1 MPVHAYHAVIQQL
14 KQQKHEL
21 ATQHLSERR
30 KAKASDSLSSTILA
44 NLSCG
49 VLFFN
54 TSGLV
59 RQANAAAR
67 KLLGFASPVG
77 LHAADLF
84 LTATLR
90 PESSSSSISG
100 SGSRSSVGQ
109 ALAPALTGKA
119 AVRGL
124 VLNYFP
130 RDGESHQSCEM
141 TASPVLAEDA
151 SLMGTTLVLTDKTD
165 IERIRHDQKM
175 HQEISSELALGLRNS
190 LTTIAGYAQQ
200 LSVQPRP
207 GTGAPVGRRHRRT
220 KRRNWTGRLAVF
232 WEALQ
237 AASHKFLI
245 LKRLQAAI
253 EFAGLRKDEHMKH
266 MKLMAIVTLLL
277 LALAAAA
284 AQSLGDYAR
293 ARLARTKPRPVPAS
307 RHYDNDNLP
316 TNETLSVVGTAA
328 RKR

>member
-1 MPVHAYHAVIQQL
+1 MKLLMNPLLNPMILRMGLLLFAAIAAFGLGLFVIRRLRKNLVAEPESLNHAPLAAEGLPVHAYHAVIQQL

-21 ATQHLSERR
+21 TAQQLAERR
-30 KAKASDSLSSTILA
+30 KAKASDTLSSTILS

-49 VLFFN
+49 VLFLN

-77 LHAADLF
+77 LDASDLF
-84 LTATLR
+84 RTATLR
-90 PESSSSSISG
+90 PDNDISSPAPGSG
-100 SGSRSSVGQ
+100 SGSAASVEQ
-109 ALAPALTGKA
+109 ALAPALAGKS

-124 VLNYFP
+124 VVNYFA
-130 RDGESHQSCEM
+130 RDGESHVLEV

-200 LSVQPRP
+200 LACSRD
-207 GTGAPVGRRHRRT
+207 AE
-220 KRRNWTGRLAVF
+220 LAH
-232 WEALQ
+232 Q
-237 AASHKFLI
+237 
-245 LKRLQAAI
+245 
-253 EFAGLRKDEHMKH
+253 
-266 MKLMAIVTLLL
+266 
-277 LALAAAA
+277 LADSIAHEA
-284 AQSLGDYAR
+284 AQLDRTIGSFLGGTR
-293 ARLARTKPRPVPAS
+293 AATTS
-307 RHYDNDNLP
+307 
-316 TNETLSVVGTAA
+316 S
-328 RKR
+328 

>member
-1 MPVHAYHAVIQQL
+1 MKLLMNPMALRAGMLLFAALAAFGLGWYLIRSLRKNLVAGSESLNQGPMAAEGLPVHAYHAVIQQL

-30 KAKASDSLSSTILA
+30 KAKASDTLSSTILS

-59 RQANAAAR
+59 RQANSAAR

-84 LTATLR
+84 RTATLR
-90 PESSSSSISG
+90 PENDNSRSGSSSG
-100 SGSRSSVGQ
+100 PGSRSSVGQ
-109 ALAPALTGKA
+109 ALAPALAGKS

-130 RDGESHQSCEM
+130 RDGESRGESRVLEV

-165 IERIRHDQKM
+165 IERIRHDQKSR
-175 HQEISSELALGLRNS
+175 EEVSSELALGLRKS

-200 LSVQPRP
+200 LACSQDPELRQ
-207 GTGAPVGRRHRRT
+207 
-220 KRRNWTGRLAVF
+220 LA
-232 WEALQ
+232 EG
-237 AASHKFLI
+237 I
-245 LKRLQAAI
+245 
-253 EFAGLRKDEHMKH
+253 AGE
-266 MKLMAIVTLLL
+266 
-277 LALAAAA
+277 A
-284 AQSLGDYAR
+284 AQLDQSIGSFLGGAR
-293 ARLARTKPRPVPAS
+293 AATTS
-307 RHYDNDNLP
+307 
-316 TNETLSVVGTAA
+316 S
-328 RKR
+328 